1 MIDDRFKRNPNR
13 FIDHTNLKPIS
24 DKNDIEKLC
33 EEAIRFR
40 FRSVCVNPYWVKFC
54 KDRILDH
61 DDLSDSFIDDD
72 DDDDDDGRI
81 RICTVVGFPLG
92 SNSSSVKAFE
102 IQQALKDGATE
113 IDLVINIGLL
123 FTVLNKQLN
132 VDEGV
137 GLGSMDEFETDF
149 LESIEPI
156 VRYRSTSV
164 DDGEVKQ
171 RLILKV
177 IIETSQL
184 TNSQIGLVSRF
195 LSGVKHVDFIKTST
209 GFNGRGA
216 SLDDIELISKNS
228 TRPKFN
234 PSDKPL
240 RTQIKASGG
249 IKSYE
254 DSLNFIRAGVTRLG
268 TSSGVRIM
276 DEWEKTR

>member
-123 FTVLNKQLN
+123 FTVLNKQ
-132 VDEGV
+132 
-137 GLGSMDEFETDF
+137 
-149 LESIEPI
+149 
-156 VRYRSTSV
+156 YRSTSV